1 MQRIVVIGGVAAGL
15 KAAAKVRRLDAEA
28 QITVLERGELVSY
41 GACGLPYFIG
51 GEVEQVRQL
60 MSSPSGALR
69 TPEFFKKAKN
79 LDVLTRMEAVAI
91 EREAK
96 IVHALDLKTGV
107 KRQFAYDKLVLA
119 TGASPLKPA
128 WPGVEK
134 ENIFHVW
141 RPQDAAAIRRGLE
154 TQKYEKAVV
163 IGAGLIGLEIAEA
176 LRMWDVDVTVVEMK
190 NQLFPALLDEDMAQ
204 ELELSLA
211 AKGLQF
217 LKEEAVEAFGGD
229 AQVREVKT
237 DKRTLTA
244 DLVILAL
251 GARPNV
257 ELARQAGL
265 EIGTSGAIA
274 VNEYLQTSDKAIFA
288 GGDCAENTH
297 RVSGEKVFLP
307 MGSTANK
314 HGRVIGENL
323 CGAGVKFGGVLG
335 TAAVKLFEMQVGR
348 TGLNERQGAAA
359 GFECVSVTVAG
370 YDRPHYM
377 KAARKVLLK
386 LTADAVSRQLLGMQA
401 WGEGDVVKRVD
412 VAAMALSLGATVDK
426 LFDADLAYSPP
437 FNSPIDMLAV
447 AANKLTAK
455 LGRC

>member
-96 IVHALDLKTGV
+96 IVHALNLETGA
-107 KRQFAYDKLVLA
+107 KQQFAYDKLVLA

-323 CGAGVKFGGVLG
+323 CGAGVKFGGVLV
-335 TAAVKLFEMQVGR
+335 TAVVKLFEMQVGR

>member
-60 MSSPSGALR
+60 MSSPSGTLR

-96 IVHALDLKTGV
+96 IVHALNLETGA
-107 KRQFAYDKLVLA
+107 KQQFAYDKLVLA

>member
-96 IVHALDLKTGV
+96 IVHALNLETGA
-107 KRQFAYDKLVLA
+107 KQQFAYDKLVLA

-314 HGRVIGENL
+314 HGRIIGENL

-335 TAAVKLFEMQVGR
+335 TAVVKLFELQVGR

-377 KAARKVLLK
+377 KAARKVTLK
-386 LTADAVSRQLLGMQA
+386 LTADAASRQLLGMQA
-401 WGEGDVVKRVD
+401 WGEGEVVKRVD

-437 FNSPIDMLAV
+437 FNSPIDVLAV

>member
-96 IVHALDLKTGV
+96 IVHALNLETGA
-107 KRQFAYDKLVLA
+107 KQQFAYDKLVLA

-217 LKEEAVEAFGGD
+217 LKEEAVEDFGGD

>member
-96 IVHALDLKTGV
+96 IVHALNLETGA
-107 KRQFAYDKLVLA
+107 KQQFAYDKLVLA

-335 TAAVKLFEMQVGR
+335 TAVVKLFEMQVGR

>member
-96 IVHALDLKTGV
+96 IVHALNLETGA
-107 KRQFAYDKLVLA
+107 KQQFAYDKLVLA

-412 VAAMALSLGATVDK
+412 VAAMALSLGATVDN

>member
-96 IVHALDLKTGV
+96 IVHALNLETGA
-107 KRQFAYDKLVLA
+107 KQQFAYDKLVLA

-335 TAAVKLFEMQVGR
+335 TAVVKLFEMQVGR

-377 KAARKVLLK
+377 KAARKVTLK

-401 WGEGDVVKRVD
+401 CGEGEVVKRVD
-412 VAAMALSLGATVDK
+412 VAAMALSLGATVDN

>member
-60 MSSPSGALR
+60 MSSPSGTLR

-96 IVHALDLKTGV
+96 IVHALNLETGA
-107 KRQFAYDKLVLA
+107 KQQFAYDKLVLA

-386 LTADAVSRQLLGMQA
+386 LTADAVSGQLLGMQA

>member
-1 MQRIVVIGGVAAGL
+1 
-15 KAAAKVRRLDAEA
+15 
-28 QITVLERGELVSY
+28 
-41 GACGLPYFIG
+41 
-51 GEVEQVRQL
+51 
-60 MSSPSGALR
+60 
-69 TPEFFKKAKN
+69 
-79 LDVLTRMEAVAI
+79 MEAVAI

-96 IVHALDLKTGV
+96 IVHALNLETGA
-107 KRQFAYDKLVLA
+107 KQQFAYDKLVLA

>member
-96 IVHALDLKTGV
+96 IVHALNLETGA
-107 KRQFAYDKLVLA
+107 KQQFAYDKLVLA

-335 TAAVKLFEMQVGR
+335 TAVVKLFEMQVGR

-437 FNSPIDMLAV
+437 FNSPIDVLAV

-455 LGRC
+455 LGRR

>member
-96 IVHALDLKTGV
+96 IVHALNLETGA
-107 KRQFAYDKLVLA
+107 KQQFAYDKLVLA

-217 LKEEAVEAFGGD
+217 LKEDAVEDFGGD

-335 TAAVKLFEMQVGR
+335 TAVVKLFEMQVGR

>member
-60 MSSPSGALR
+60 MSSPSGTLR

-91 EREAK
+91 KREAK
-96 IVHALDLKTGV
+96 IVHALNLETGA
-107 KRQFAYDKLVLA
+107 KQQFAYDKLVLA

-244 DLVILAL
+244 DLVNLAL
-251 GARPNV
+251 RARHNV

>member
-60 MSSPSGALR
+60 MSSPSGTLR

-96 IVHALDLKTGV
+96 IVHALNLETGA
-107 KRQFAYDKLVLA
+107 KQQFAYDKLVLA

-244 DLVILAL
+244 DLVILAV

-335 TAAVKLFEMQVGR
+335 TAVVKLFEMQVGR

>member
-96 IVHALDLKTGV
+96 IVHALNLETGA
-107 KRQFAYDKLVLA
+107 KQQFAYDKLVLA

-437 FNSPIDMLAV
+437 FNSPIDVLAV

-455 LGRC
+455 LGRR

>member
-60 MSSPSGALR
+60 MSSPSGTLR

-96 IVHALDLKTGV
+96 IVHALNLETGA
-107 KRQFAYDKLVLA
+107 KQQFAYDKLVLA

-437 FNSPIDMLAV
+437 FNSPIDVLAV
-447 AANKLTAK
+447 AANKLAAK
-455 LGRC
+455 LGRS

>member
-60 MSSPSGALR
+60 MSSPSGTLR

-96 IVHALDLKTGV
+96 IVHALNLETGA
-107 KRQFAYDKLVLA
+107 KQQFAYDKLVLA
-119 TGASPLKPA
+119 TGASPVKPA

-204 ELELSLA
+204 ELELSLE

-335 TAAVKLFEMQVGR
+335 TAVVKLFEMQVGR

-412 VAAMALSLGATVDK
+412 VAAMALSLGATVDN

>member
-51 GEVEQVRQL
+51 GEVEQIRQL
-60 MSSPSGALR
+60 MSSPAGALR

-79 LDVLTRMEAVAI
+79 LDVLTQMEAVAI
-91 EREAK
+91 ERDSK

-119 TGASPLKPA
+119 TGSSPIKPA

-141 RPQDAAAIRRGLE
+141 RPQDATAIRRGLE
-154 TQKYEKAVV
+154 EQKYEKAVV

-190 NQLFPALLDEDMAQ
+190 NQLFPALLDADMAQ
-204 ELELSLA
+204 ELELRLET
-211 AKGLQF
+211 KGLRF
-217 LKEEAVEAFGGD
+217 LKEEKVEAFGGE

-237 DKRTLTA
+237 DKRSIAA

-257 ELARQAGL
+257 ELASQAGL
-265 EIGTSGAIA
+265 TLGVSGAIA
-274 VNEYLQTSDKAIFA
+274 VNEYLQTSDEAIFA

-297 RVSGEKVFLP
+297 KVSGEKVFLP

-314 HGRVIGENL
+314 QGRVIGENI

-335 TAAVKLFEMQVGR
+335 TAVVKLFDLQVGR
-348 TGLNERQGAAA
+348 TGLNERQAAAA
-359 GFECVSVTVAG
+359 GFDCASVTVSG

-377 KAARKVLLK
+377 KTSRKLTLK
-386 LTADAVSRQLLGMQA
+386 LTADTTTRKLLGMQA

-412 VAAMALSLGATVDK
+412 VAAMALSLGATVEK

-437 FNSPIDMLAV
+437 FNSPIDVLAV
-447 AANKLTAK
+447 AANKLAAK
-455 LGRC
+455 LGRS

>member
-96 IVHALDLKTGV
+96 IVHALNLETGA
-107 KRQFAYDKLVLA
+107 KQQFAYDKLVLA

-455 LGRC
+455 LGRR

>member
-96 IVHALDLKTGV
+96 IVHALNLETGA
-107 KRQFAYDKLVLA
+107 KQQFAYDKLVLA

-335 TAAVKLFEMQVGR
+335 TTAVKLFEMQVGR

>member
-96 IVHALDLKTGV
+96 IVHALNLETGA
-107 KRQFAYDKLVLA
+107 KQQFAYDKLVLA

>member
-15 KAAAKVRRLDAEA
+15 KAAAKARRRDAEA

-60 MSSPSGALR
+60 MSSPSGTLR

-79 LDVLTRMEAVAI
+79 LDVLTRLEAVAI
-91 EREAK
+91 DREEK
-96 IVHALDLKTGV
+96 IVHALNLETGA
-107 KRQFAYDKLVLA
+107 KEQFAYDKLVLA
-119 TGASPLKPA
+119 TGSSPVKPA

-141 RPQDAAAIRRGLE
+141 RPQDATAIRRGLE
-154 TQKYEKAVV
+154 EQRYEKAVV

-204 ELELSLA
+204 ELEMRLA

-217 LKEEAVEAFGGD
+217 LKEERVEAFSGE
-229 AQVREVKT
+229 AQVKEVKT
-237 DKRTLTA
+237 DKRTLPA

-251 GARPNV
+251 GARPNI

-265 EIGTSGAIA
+265 KLGASGAIA
-274 VNEYLQTSDKAIFA
+274 VNEYLQTSDEAIFA

-297 RVSGEKVFLP
+297 MISGEKMFLP

-323 CGAGVKFGGVLG
+323 CGADVKFGGVLG
-335 TAAVKLFEMQVGR
+335 TAVVKLFELQVGR
-348 TGLNERQGAAA
+348 TGLNERQGTAA
-359 GFECVSVTVAG
+359 GFNCASVIVAG

-377 KAARKVLLK
+377 KASRKMTLK
-386 LTADAVSRQLLGMQA
+386 LTADVATKKLLGLQA

-412 VAAMALSLGATVDK
+412 VAAMALSLGATVEG
-426 LFDADLAYSPP
+426 LFDADLSYSPP
-437 FNSPIDMLAV
+437 FNSPIDILAV
-447 AANKLTAK
+447 AANKLVAK
-455 LGRC
+455 LGRR

>member
-96 IVHALDLKTGV
+96 IVHALNLETGA
-107 KRQFAYDKLVLA
+107 KQQFAYDKLVLA

-335 TAAVKLFEMQVGR
+335 TAVVKLFEMQVGR

-377 KAARKVLLK
+377 KAARKVTLK

>member
-96 IVHALDLKTGV
+96 IVHALNLETGA
-107 KRQFAYDKLVLA
+107 KQQFAYDKLVLA

-455 LGRC
+455 LGRF

>member
-96 IVHALDLKTGV
+96 IVHALNLETGA
-107 KRQFAYDKLVLA
+107 KQQFAYDKLVLA

-274 VNEYLQTSDKAIFA
+274 VNEYLQTSDKAIFE

>member
-60 MSSPSGALR
+60 MSSPSGTLR

-96 IVHALDLKTGV
+96 IVHALNLETGA
-107 KRQFAYDKLVLA
+107 KQQFAYDKLVLA

-141 RPQDAAAIRRGLE
+141 RPQNAAAIRRGLE

-335 TAAVKLFEMQVGR
+335 TAVVKLFEMQVGR

>member
-60 MSSPSGALR
+60 MSSPSGTLR

-96 IVHALDLKTGV
+96 IVHALNLETGA
-107 KRQFAYDKLVLA
+107 KQQFAYDKLVLA

-335 TAAVKLFEMQVGR
+335 TAVVKLFELQVGR

-377 KAARKVLLK
+377 KAARKVTLK
-386 LTADAVSRQLLGMQA
+386 LTADAASRQLLGMQA
-401 WGEGDVVKRVD
+401 WGEGEVVKRVD

-437 FNSPIDMLAV
+437 FNSPIDVLAV

-455 LGRC
+455 LGRR

>member
-96 IVHALDLKTGV
+96 IVHALNLETGA
-107 KRQFAYDKLVLA
+107 KQQFAYDKLVLA

-314 HGRVIGENL
+314 HGCVIGENL

-386 LTADAVSRQLLGMQA
+386 LTADAASRQLLGMQA
-401 WGEGDVVKRVD
+401 WGEGEVVKRVD

-437 FNSPIDMLAV
+437 FNSPIDVLAV

-455 LGRC
+455 LGRR

>member
-60 MSSPSGALR
+60 MSSPSGTLR

-96 IVHALDLKTGV
+96 IVHALNLETGA
-107 KRQFAYDKLVLA
+107 KQQFAYDKLVLA

-229 AQVREVKT
+229 AQVCEVKT

-335 TAAVKLFEMQVGR
+335 TAVVKLFEMQVGR

-386 LTADAVSRQLLGMQA
+386 LTADAASRQLLGMQA

-412 VAAMALSLGATVDK
+412 VAAMALSLGATVDN

>member
-96 IVHALDLKTGV
+96 IVHALNLETGA
-107 KRQFAYDKLVLA
+107 KQQFAYDKLVLA

-335 TAAVKLFEMQVGR
+335 TAVVKLFEMQVGR

-401 WGEGDVVKRVD
+401 WGEGEVVKRVD

>member
-96 IVHALDLKTGV
+96 IVHALNLETGA
-107 KRQFAYDKLVLA
+107 KQQFAYDKLVLA

-401 WGEGDVVKRVD
+401 WGEGEVVKRVD

>member
-96 IVHALDLKTGV
+96 IVHALNLETGA
-107 KRQFAYDKLVLA
+107 KQQFAYDKLVLA

-377 KAARKVLLK
+377 KAARKVTLK

-401 WGEGDVVKRVD
+401 WGEGEVVKRVD

>member
-96 IVHALDLKTGV
+96 IVHALNLETGA
-107 KRQFAYDKLVLA
+107 KQQFAYDKLVLA

-335 TAAVKLFEMQVGR
+335 TTAVKLFEMQVGR

-412 VAAMALSLGATVDK
+412 VAAMALSLGATVDN

>member
-15 KAAAKVRRLDAEA
+15 KAAAKARRRDAEA

-60 MSSPSGALR
+60 MSSPSGTLR

-79 LDVLTRMEAVAI
+79 LDVLTRLEAVAI
-91 EREAK
+91 DREEK
-96 IVHALDLKTGV
+96 IVHALNLETGA
-107 KRQFAYDKLVLA
+107 KEQFAYDKLVLA
-119 TGASPLKPA
+119 TGSSPVKPA

-141 RPQDAAAIRRGLE
+141 RPQDATAIRRGLE
-154 TQKYEKAVV
+154 EQRYEKAVV

-204 ELELSLA
+204 ELEMRLA

-217 LKEEAVEAFGGD
+217 LKEERVEAFSGE
-229 AQVREVKT
+229 AQVKEVKT
-237 DKRTLTA
+237 DKRTLPA

-265 EIGTSGAIA
+265 ELGMSGAIA

-297 RVSGEKVFLP
+297 KVSGEKVFLP

-314 HGRVIGENL
+314 QGRVIGENI
-323 CGAGVKFGGVLG
+323 CGAGVKFRGVLG
-335 TAAVKLFEMQVGR
+335 TAVVKLFELQVGR
-348 TGLNERQGAAA
+348 TGLNERQGTAA
-359 GFECVSVTVAG
+359 GFNCASVTVAG

-377 KAARKVLLK
+377 KASRKMTLK
-386 LTADAVSRQLLGMQA
+386 LTADVATKKLLGLQA

-412 VAAMALSLGATVDK
+412 VAAMALSLGATVEG
-426 LFDADLAYSPP
+426 LFDADLSYSPP
-437 FNSPIDMLAV
+437 FNSPIDILAV
-447 AANKLTAK
+447 AANKLVAK
-455 LGRC
+455 LGRR

>member
-96 IVHALDLKTGV
+96 IVHALNLETGA
-107 KRQFAYDKLVLA
+107 KQQFAYDKLVLA

-134 ENIFHVW
+134 ETIFHVW

>member
-1 MQRIVVIGGVAAGL
+1 M
-15 KAAAKVRRLDAEA
+15 
-28 QITVLERGELVSY
+28 
-41 GACGLPYFIG
+41 
-51 GEVEQVRQL
+51 
-60 MSSPSGALR
+60 
-69 TPEFFKKAKN
+69 
-79 LDVLTRMEAVAI
+79 
-91 EREAK
+91 
-96 IVHALDLKTGV
+96 
-107 KRQFAYDKLVLA
+107 
-119 TGASPLKPA
+119 
-128 WPGVEK
+128 
-134 ENIFHVW
+134 
-141 RPQDAAAIRRGLE
+141 
-154 TQKYEKAVV
+154 
-163 IGAGLIGLEIAEA
+163 
-176 LRMWDVDVTVVEMK
+176 
-190 NQLFPALLDEDMAQ
+190 
-204 ELELSLA
+204 
-211 AKGLQF
+211 
-217 LKEEAVEAFGGD
+217 
-229 AQVREVKT
+229 
-237 DKRTLTA
+237 TA

>member
-60 MSSPSGALR
+60 MSSPSGTLR

-119 TGASPLKPA
+119 TGSSPIKPA

-141 RPQDAAAIRRGLE
+141 RPQDATAIRRGLE
-154 TQKYEKAVV
+154 EQKYEKAVV

-335 TAAVKLFEMQVGR
+335 TAVVKLFEMQVGR